1 MTILSRRFISLAGL
15 CLSTALVTPA
25 LAHDP
30 AGHAPSHAAA
40 QPQLAAFTGKA
51 VDTQLALRD
60 LWVGHAFWIR
70 NVVVAALAKDAA
82 GRANAEQQV
91 VSNAKAIAA
100 AFEPIYGKPA
110 ADKLFGLLA
119 GHWTGVKNYL
129 DASLAKNASG
139 QSAAMAAMTRNAT
152 DIAVFLSG
160 ANPNLPK
167 DAVEGLLMAH
177 VSHHVAQIQELQE
190 HKYAEEAK
198 TWAQMKDHMYVIA
211 DALTGAVAKQFP
223 DKF

>member
-1 MTILSRRFISLAGL
+1 MKSLYRGLAPAL
-15 CLSTALVTPA
+15 CLGLIAGFALPA
-25 LAHDP
+25 AAHDP
-30 AGHAPSHAAA
+30 ASHTAN
-40 QPQLAAFTGKA
+40 QSQQVAAFSAKA

-70 NVVVAALAKDAA
+70 NVVVAALDHDAA
-82 GRANAEQQV
+82 ARANAETQV
-91 VSNAKAIAA
+91 VVNAKAIAA

-110 ADKLFGLLA
+110 ADKLLGLLA

-129 DASLAKNASG
+129 DASIAKNAG
-139 QSAAMAAMTRNAT
+139 KQSAAMEEMTKNVT
-152 DIAVFLSG
+152 QIAVFLSS

-167 DAVEGLLMAH
+167 DAVEGLFMAH
-177 VSHHVAQIQELQE
+177 VSHHVSQIQELQD

-198 TWAQMKDHMYVIA
+198 TWALMKDHMYVIA
-211 DALTGAVAKQFP
+211 DALVGAVAKQFP

>member
-1 MTILSRRFISLAGL
+1 MTLLSRRFISIAGL

-30 AGHAPSHAAA
+30 AHHTQTQVAALS
-40 QPQLAAFTGKA
+40 PKA

-60 LWVGHAFWIR
+60 LWLGHAFWIR
-70 NVVVAALAKDAA
+70 NVVVAALAHDAA
-82 GRANAEQQV
+82 SRQAAEQQV
-91 VSNAKAIAA
+91 VANAKQIAA

-129 DASLAKNASG
+129 DASIAKNAAG
-139 QSAAMAAMTRNAT
+139 QSAAMEAMTKNAT

-190 HKYAEEAK
+190 RNYAAEAK
-198 TWAQMKDHMYVIA
+198 TWAQMKDHMYVIP
-211 DALTGAVAKQFP
+211 DTLTAAVAKQFP

>member
-1 MTILSRRFISLAGL
+1 MTLLSRRFISIAGL

-30 AGHAPSHAAA
+30 AHHTQTQVAALS
-40 QPQLAAFTGKA
+40 PKA

-60 LWVGHAFWIR
+60 LWLGHAFWIR
-70 NVVVAALAKDAA
+70 NVVVAALAHDAA
-82 GRANAEQQV
+82 SRQAAEQQV
-91 VSNAKAIAA
+91 VANAKQIAA

-129 DASLAKNASG
+129 DASIAKNAAG
-139 QSAAMAAMTRNAT
+139 QSAAMEAMTKNAT

-190 HKYAEEAK
+190 RNYAAEAK
-198 TWAQMKDHMYVIA
+198 TWTQMKDHMYVIA